1 MKLSADQIRQ
11 IHDKKGIDPLPDDYL
26 PMSDLMKTFGKH
38 TFYLTAD
45 GLHIWETIEVSGAEG
60 QVIIAVE
67 IASWT
72 NDEKSD
78 LALHTP
84 RLTEVT
90 VRFES
95 DPVASVA
102 VA

>member
-1 MKLSADQIRQ
+1 M
-11 IHDKKGIDPLPDDYL
+11 
-26 PMSDLMKTFGKH
+26 
-38 TFYLTAD
+38 
-45 GLHIWETIEVSGAEG
+45 
-60 QVIIAVE
+60 IIAVE